1 MMGEVIRQETA
12 VFFLSVLHG
21 IGLTFLYD
29 VIRALRR
36 AFSHGLALISVE
48 DFLFWIMAGFLTFC
62 FAFQNTDGVIRGY
75 AAVGIGLGAV
85 LYHVSVSSVVL
96 GCISGIL
103 KLIRSAAAAVW
114 RTLSKPVK
122 KLWQIWKKMIEFAR
136 KKGYNAIKMRGNRP
150 SDDSGEN
157 ICENGR
163 IKRGRQYGRKKKAA
177 QQK

>member
-1 MMGEVIRQETA
+1 MMSEVIRQETV

-29 VIRALRR
+29 LIRALRR
-36 AFSHGLALISVE
+36 AFAHGLLLVSME
-48 DFLFWIMAGFLTFC
+48 DFLFWIAAGFLTFC

-75 AAVGIGLGAV
+75 VAVGIGLGAV
-85 LYHVSVSSVVL
+85 LYHVSVSSAVL
-96 GCISGIL
+96 YCVSGIL
-103 KLIRSAAAAVW
+103 KFIRSAAAAVW
-114 RTLSKPVK
+114 HTLSKPVK

-136 KKGYNAIKMRGNRP
+136 KKGYNAIKMR
-150 SDDSGEN
+150 
-157 ICENGR
+157 R

>member
-1 MMGEVIRQETA
+1 MPSNETLMQY
-12 VFFLSVLHG
+12 FEWYLP
-21 IGLTFLYD
+21 I
-29 VIRALRR
+29 
-36 AFSHGLALISVE
+36 
-48 DFLFWIMAGFLTFC
+48 C

-75 AAVGIGLGAV
+75 AAIGIGLGAV
-85 LYHVSVSSVVL
+85 LYHASVSSTVL
-96 GCISGIL
+96 YCISGIL

-136 KKGYNAIKMRGNRP
+136 KKGYNAIKMR
-150 SDDSGEN
+150 
-157 ICENGR
+157 R